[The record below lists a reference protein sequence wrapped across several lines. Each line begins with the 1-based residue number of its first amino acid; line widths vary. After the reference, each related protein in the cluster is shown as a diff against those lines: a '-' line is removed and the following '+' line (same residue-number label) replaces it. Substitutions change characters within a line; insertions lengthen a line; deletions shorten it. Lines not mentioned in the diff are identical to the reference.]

1 LQWKS
6 KRFCKDSRHHIKD
19 LIYWQKTNK
28 ESFEKGTTKSTLYF
42 IAADV
47 KALYPGLQRH
57 LVNEAI
63 ENALKKHSW
72 YNRIVRQIIVELNN
86 ICLENVIT

>member
-1 LQWKS
+1 
-6 KRFCKDSRHHIKD
+6 
-19 LIYWQKTNK
+19 
-28 ESFEKGTTKSTLYF
+28 LYF